1 MDKFWILTK
10 IQKIILFILI
20 LVLLSVSFPN
30 LFSCCN
36 IKINLEADFLL
47 SAQILITQFLNV
59 SSPNFIALT
68 KSNCVDINTLTLIKK
83 NNLQTKMEKD
93 SQ

>member
-1 MDKFWILTK
+1 M
-10 IQKIILFILI
+10 
-20 LVLLSVSFPN
+20 
-30 LFSCCN
+30 
-36 IKINLEADFLL
+36 NLEADFLL

-68 KSNCVDINTLTLIKK
+68 KSNCVEINTLTLIKK